1 MSLREAALAYA
12 RDGWRVLPVQGK
24 RPLVPGGF
32 HSATTSIRQVQ
43 QWWEQHPDANIGFD
57 IPEGTFILD
66 FDPRNGAPTPE
77 SLGLPD
83 TMRSVTPS
91 GGQHLYYRVPE
102 GLSFVGRYVQG
113 VDVKAPGKGYVL
125 LPPSRDENGVEY
137 VWQNEDDP
145 VDLPR
150 EVLAAIVRRG
160 VRGKP
165 FAYDGVDKAG
175 RQYFPWETGSA
186 YGRAVLRNSVQMVRD
201 ADNGER
207 NNTLYRA
214 ACGVAAFIAGGELD
228 EDNALSEMHA
238 AAIYAGLDPT
248 EALATLRSAYERA
261 SQQPRRRPE

>member
-1 MSLREAALAYA
+1 MNLRDAAFSYA
-12 RDGWRVLPVQGK
+12 ANGWRVFPVQGK

-32 HSATTSIRQVQ
+32 HSATTSYLQVEE
-43 QWWEQHPDANIGFD
+43 WWLQYPNANIGLD
-57 IPEGTFILD
+57 IPEGLLILD

-77 SLGLPD
+77 SLRLPD
-83 TMRSVTPS
+83 TMRSATPS

-145 VDLPR
+145 ADLPR

-165 FAYDGVDKAG
+165 FAYDSVDRAA

-186 YGRAVLRNSVQMVRD
+186 YGCAVLRNSAQMVRD

-207 NNTLYRA
+207 NNVLYRA
-214 ACGVAAFIAGGELD
+214 ACGVASFIAGGELD
-228 EDNALSEMHA
+228 EKSALQQLYRA
-238 AAIYAGLDPT
+238 AVDVGLTHDET
-248 EALATLRSAYERA
+248 MATLQSAYERA